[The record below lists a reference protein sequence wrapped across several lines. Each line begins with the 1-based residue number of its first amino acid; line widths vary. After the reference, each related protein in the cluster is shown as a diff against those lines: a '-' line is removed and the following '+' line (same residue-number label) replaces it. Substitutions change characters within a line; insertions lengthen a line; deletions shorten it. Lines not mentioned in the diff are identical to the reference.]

1 MINDQEYITTELK
14 KTLEKMIPLSSKR
27 LNNLVAIIVGII
39 ISKTVV
45 LSEIAQELKDS
56 YSSGTEDS
64 KIKRIQRFLSNKAL
78 KPEKLYEFYIYKFL
92 KKYKSTSNSIYIIF
106 DHTTIQDKFVI
117 LQFSLKAGKRAI
129 PLWYKIF
136 LYKED
141 GNKDF
146 KHIKEGLLFLHSVM
160 LPYKYQVTLLADRGF
175 KSVDLFKFID
185 EDLNWKYCIRCTK
198 DLGITIDGKNKIKKL
213 EDIVPLKGSAKY
225 FYNIKLTAQN
235 YICNMAVCKA
245 IDAEDTWFIANN
257 LNKSLAIRE
266 YKKRFQIEEMFKDFK
281 SGGFNLESTWS
292 MDIHYIRMLYLCISI
307 AYSWIITLGVSC
319 KKDKKN
325 KIISVTKNLKGQ
337 QVRIYSLF
345 RSGVKWFKRCYYSS
359 RNYYHLKFCF
369 TLYES

>member
-1 MINDQEYITTELK
+1 
-14 KTLEKMIPLSSKR
+14 MIPLSSKR
-27 LNNLVAIIVGII
+27 LTNLVAIIVGII

-78 KPEKLYEFYIYKFL
+78 KPKKLYEFYIYKFL
-92 KKYKSTSNSIYIIF
+92 KKYKNTSNSIYIIF

-117 LQFSLKAGKRAI
+117 LQFSLKAGKRSI
-129 PLWYKIF
+129 PLWYKVF
-136 LYKED
+136 RYKED

-146 KHIKEGLLFLHSVM
+146 KHIKEGLLFLHSVI

-175 KSVDLFKFID
+175 K
-185 EDLNWKYCIRCTK
+185 
-198 DLGITIDGKNKIKKL
+198 
-213 EDIVPLKGSAKY
+213 
-225 FYNIKLTAQN
+225 
-235 YICNMAVCKA
+235 
-245 IDAEDTWFIANN
+245 
-257 LNKSLAIRE
+257 
-266 YKKRFQIEEMFKDFK
+266 KRFQIGKMFKDFK

-319 KKDKKN
+319 NKN
-325 KIISVTKNLKGQ
+325 KIISVTKTLKGQ

-345 RSGVKWFKRCYYSS
+345 RSVVKWFKRCYYSS
-359 RNYYHLKFCF
+359 RNDYYLKFCF

>member
-14 KTLEKMIPLSSKR
+14 KTLEKMIPLSLKR
-27 LNNLVAIIVGII
+27 LNNLVAITVGII
-39 ISKTVV
+39 IAKTVV

-78 KPEKLYEFYIYKFL
+78 NPEKLYEFFIYKFL
-92 KKYKSTSNSIYIIF
+92 KKYKNTSNLIYIIF

-129 PLWYKIF
+129 PLWYKVF

-146 KHIKEGLLFLHSVM
+146 KHIKEGLLFIHSVM
-160 LPYKYQVTLLADRGF
+160 LPYKYQVTILADRGF

-185 EDLNWKYCIRCTK
+185 EELKWKYCIRCTK
-198 DLGITIDGKNKIKKL
+198 DLGITINGKEKIKKL
-213 EDIVPLKGSAKY
+213 EDIVPLKGATKY
-225 FYNIKLTAQN
+225 FYNIRLTAQN

-292 MDIHYIRMLYLCISI
+292 MDVHYIKMLYLCISI
-307 AYSWIITLGVSC
+307 AYCWIITLGVSC

-325 KIISVTKNLKGQ
+325 KIISVTKTLKGQ

-345 RSGVKWFKRCYYSS
+345 KSGIKWFKRCYYSS
-359 RNYYHLKFCF
+359 RNNYHLKFCF